1 MGGEIRVSIDDDEV
15 FERMKR
21 RKAALDLSW
30 EEVVKRGLRDG
41 SGDQVNVDLGRFGGV
56 RIDEGSFGGEFGGE
70 PSSSSGPL
78 PPDFGERLGRHIREQ
93 VQQSVG
99 ASLGFD
105 EGFDDLSDAEDAVLL
120 FESVASETQRD
131 GGDAADT
138 LDEDV
143 STQVPLRVNL
153 TTDREGLAV
162 EVVAVRQGKSVAGT
176 NRFPREARRR
186 IAESLA
192 AGETATLRLEAD
204 VEEYDVL
211 PVLSWGRTSD
221 GSPTVTDVEIVEVT
235 F

>member
-30 EEVVKRGLRDG
+30 EEVVKRGLREG
-41 SGDQVNVDLGRFGGV
+41 PGDRVNIDLGRFGGIQV
-56 RIDEGSFGGEFGGE
+56 NDDSFGDEFGGE
-70 PSSSSGPL
+70 PSGPTASGGPL
-78 PPDFGERLGRHIREQ
+78 PEDFGERLGRHIRQQ

-120 FESVASETQRD
+120 FDTVGDDPVA
-131 GGDAADT
+131 
-138 LDEDV
+138 
-143 STQVPLRVNL
+143 QVPLRVNL
-153 TTDREGLAV
+153 TTNRDGLAV
-162 EVVAVRQGKSVAGT
+162 DVVAVRQGKSVAEL
-176 NRFPREARRR
+176 NRFPREARRQ

-192 AGETATLRLEAD
+192 RGETATLRLEAD
-204 VEEYDVL
+204 VEEYDVR
-211 PVLSWGRTSD
+211 PTLSWGRTPD
-221 GSPTVTDVEIVEVT
+221 GSPTVTDVEIVEVE